1 MTRLALTATT
11 TFANTNF
18 AFAASKWKGIERKI
32 CVALAL
38 AVALTISV
46 PMSRAQSTLVNVPFA
61 FNLER
66 GTMSAGSYMIYPI
79 SSQTLVVRNLK
90 TGESRFFVAA
100 VRVQASR
107 IQPPKLVFHK
117 CGNQYFLRQ
126 IWNGRDIQGIEFPTS
141 RAEKELNMANTN
153 SPDGARTVT
162 VAMK

>member
-1 MTRLALTATT
+1 MTRFALTATS
-11 TFANTNF
+11 TFANSNV
-18 AFAASKWKGIERKI
+18 AFAASKWEGIEHKI

-46 PMSRAQSTLVNVPFA
+46 PMSQAQSTLANVPFA
-61 FNLER
+61 FNLQK
-66 GTMSAGSYMIYPI
+66 GTMSAGNYMIYPV
-79 SSQTLVVRNLK
+79 SSQVLAVRNLE
-90 TGESRFFVAA
+90 TGESRFIMAA
-100 VRVQASR
+100 VRVQGSR
-107 IQPPKLVFHK
+107 LQPPKLVFDK

-153 SPDGARTVT
+153 YPDGLRTVI